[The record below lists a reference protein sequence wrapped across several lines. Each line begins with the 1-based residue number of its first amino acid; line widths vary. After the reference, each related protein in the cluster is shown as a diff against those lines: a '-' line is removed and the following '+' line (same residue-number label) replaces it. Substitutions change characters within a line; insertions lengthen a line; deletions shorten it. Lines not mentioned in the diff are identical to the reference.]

1 MSQTASDRSPDR
13 RTLLAF
19 AGVVLFGGLNG
30 LGVKQTVQE
39 LAPFWGASLRFLAA
53 GLILLV
59 IVRASGRSMPG
70 GRSLAG
76 ALLYGAIGFAASYGL
91 IYQGLRELSAGTTQ
105 VLIALT
111 PLLTFGLAIVHRQE
125 RFRAWGLAGALI
137 ALAGV
142 ALVVAD
148 QLSVDMPPGSLVL
161 VVLGAV
167 CIAETGVIIK
177 WIPKSDPFATN
188 AVAMLTG
195 AALLVGLS
203 FVTGETHAL
212 PSRPATWAALGYL
225 VVFGSVLMFA
235 LYLFALQRWTAS
247 AVSYTTLL
255 LPLVTV
261 STGAL
266 VAEERVSA
274 LLLVGGSVVLV
285 GVYVGAFLKGR
296 PARSSASSLPEC
308 LPVDAQA
315 SQAH

>member
-188 AVAMLTG
+188 AVAMLAG

-203 FVTGETHAL
+203 FVTGEAHAL

>member
-1 MSQTASDRSPDR
+1 MGQTASDRSPDR

-59 IVRASGRSMPG
+59 IVRASGRSIPR

-125 RFRAWGLAGALI
+125 RFRAQGLAGALI

-161 VVLGAV
+161 VLLGAV

-177 WIPKSDPFATN
+177 WTPRSDPFATN

-195 AALLVGLS
+195 AALLVGMS
-203 FVTGETHAL
+203 FATGEAHVL

-261 STGAL
+261 SSGAL
-266 VAEERVSA
+266 VAGERVSA
-274 LLLVGGSVVLV
+274 PLLFGGAVVLV

-296 PARSSASSLPEC
+296 TARSSASSLPEC